1 MVAIFFMSIYIYLN
15 NMIKNDIRNGKIK
28 NNLGKD

>member
-1 MVAIFFMSIYIYLN
+1 MVAIFFVSIYSYDNNLN
-15 NMIKNDIRNGKIK
+15 KKHRNGKIK